1 MSHIRARSD
10 GRRGLHGN
18 LNLSHAQGTRQQSG
32 GAGQRHYAMVVLGL
46 NRLDEQQSSG
56 RPLSKRPLSSPRAC
70 VRTHGWWCRAC
81 LRLYRVWAAGAAQPS
96 TTCSLLADPPGAQ
109 KVLEVT

>member
-18 LNLSHAQGTRQQSG
+18 LNLSHAQGTRQQRG

-70 VRTHGWWCRAC
+70 VRTDRVVPAC
-81 LRLYRVWAAGAAQPS
+81 GYIVSGPPAPRSLRRLVAY
-96 TTCSLLADPPGAQ
+96 
-109 KVLEVT
+109 